1 MKKFGL
7 IALSAIVIGSFSM
20 PAFATT
26 LSLASTGGAS
36 AGGEQIYPYNMSVN
50 GSSSTLAMMCL
61 DANRSIQQGEVW
73 NVTQNSIPTGNS
85 TTAIDYRALALIF
98 ANIQTGAHG
107 ISAAD
112 YQFAAW
118 SIFDPAITSSSA
130 YTPTAAIVAATAL
143 ADAAKPGFNFNYTP
157 FSYYAPTSDTTGWTN
172 GIPQEFMTGT
182 PDGPNVPKLGP
193 SPVPEPS
200 SLMMFGTGLLG
211 AASMVRRRIK
221 RAS

>member
-1 MKKFGL
+1 LKKFGL
-7 IALSAIVIGSFSM
+7 IAFSAIVIGSLSTS
-20 PAFATT
+20 AFATT
-26 LSLASTGGAS
+26 LSLTSTGGAS
-36 AGGEQIYPYNMSVN
+36 AGGEQIYPYNMTVN
-50 GSSSTLAMMCL
+50 GTTTLAMMCL
-61 DANRSIQQGEVW
+61 DANRSISFGEVW
-73 NVTQNSIPTGNS
+73 NVTQNSIPTDNS
-85 TTAIDYRALALIF
+85 TTSIDYRALALIF
-98 ANIQTGAHG
+98 ASVQTGANG

-118 SIFDPAITSSSA
+118 SIFDPAITSNGA
-130 YTPTAAIVAATAL
+130 FTPTAAIVAATAL
-143 ADAAKPGFNFNYTP
+143 ADAANPGLNFSYTP

-182 PDGPNVPKLGP
+182 PDGFVPKLGP

-200 SLMMFGTGLLG
+200 SLMLFGTGLLG